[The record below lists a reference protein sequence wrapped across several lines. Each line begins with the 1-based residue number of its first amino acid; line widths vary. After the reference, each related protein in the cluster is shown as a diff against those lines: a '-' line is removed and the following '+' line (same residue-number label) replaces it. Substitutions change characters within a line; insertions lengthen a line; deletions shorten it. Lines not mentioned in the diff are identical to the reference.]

1 MTFLEAAE
9 SVLREADEPL
19 RPEDIAARALADG
32 RLQTEGATPEA
43 TMAAQLAM
51 SLKQRGKASPFVR
64 TAPNTF
70 GLRAWVEAGRFT
82 DLADATDERRVRVP
96 HYPIQR
102 WVEAALPLFDGVPA
116 SVVTG
121 MQSSIGRQR
130 GNPQDNK
137 DWSDPDV
144 WIDETLAGEESAFA
158 RRLWTETSQLVNPRH
173 LLGTWRLVRLYELV
187 EETPSGVLALTDRG
201 RDVVASP
208 KGAIVREIDDRE
220 GLLELLSLVSELGQ
234 ARRSDL
240 LEPWRDFLADVSN
253 FSADSST
260 SMALG
265 DRLRNLCERGYIDRS
280 GHAYSVTPEGLA
292 WLGSAPAPEPGGE
305 THQQI
310 VTLARSQ
317 RRQTEETLLELLREM
332 DPYAFEGVVA
342 QLLDAMGYD
351 SPEVTPRG
359 GDGGVDVIATIEMGI
374 TTVTEVV
381 QVKRTTSNVG
391 RPVLDALRGSL
402 HRFRADRGTIITTS
416 GFSSGTVDAAIEV
429 GAAPITL
436 IDGKKLVELMI
447 QHGIGVRKKT
457 VELWELDEGAFGAEA
472 GDAERE

>member
-19 RPEDIAARALADG
+19 RPEQITARALADG
-32 RLQTEGATPEA
+32 RLQTDGATPGA

-70 GLRAWVEAGRFT
+70 GLRAWVQAGRFA
-82 DLADATDERRVRVP
+82 DHADATDERRVRVP
-96 HYPIQR
+96 HYPIHR
-102 WVEAALPLFDGVPA
+102 WVEAALPLFEGVRA

-121 MQSSIGRQR
+121 MQGSIARQR
-130 GNPQDNK
+130 GKPQANK

-144 WIDETLAGEESAFA
+144 WIDEVLDGEEAAFA
-158 RRLWTETSQLVNPRH
+158 RRLWTETSRLVNPRH
-173 LLGTWRLVRLYELV
+173 LLGTWRLVRLYDLID
-187 EETPSGVLALTDRG
+187 ETPSGVLGVTDQG
-201 RDVVASP
+201 RDFVASP
-208 KGAIVREIDDRE
+208 KGATVREIDDRE

-240 LEPWRDFLADVSN
+240 LDPWRDYLADVSN

-260 SMALG
+260 SAALA
-265 DRLRNLCERGYIDRS
+265 DRMRNLFERGYVDRS
-280 GHAYSVTPEGLA
+280 GHAYSATPDGLA
-292 WLGSAPAPEPGGE
+292 WLGSAPDPERAVD
-305 THQQI
+305 THQEI
-310 VTLARSQ
+310 ITLARGQ
-317 RRQTEETLLELLREM
+317 RRQTQETLLELLREM

-342 QLLDAMGYD
+342 ELLDAMGYD

-359 GDGGVDVIATIEMGI
+359 GDGGVDVVATIEMGI

-381 QVKRTTSNVG
+381 QVKRTVGNVG

-402 HRFRADRGTIITTS
+402 HRFRADRGTIITTG
-416 GFSSGTVDAAIEV
+416 GFSPGTVKAAIEL

-447 QHGIGVRKKT
+447 QHGIGVRKKA
-457 VELWELDEGAFGAEA
+457 VELWELDEGAFGAEEPA
-472 GDAERE
+472 P